1 MRSAAALIPVGCV
14 YPPCADAAY
23 SLSTAQMAQHDILAS
38 VPAWS
43 MALTRIPL
51 RFAGQRRGGPVPAV
65 WVSVRSAAALYLAGY
80 AVRLFVLAVI
90 PARGAAGRIAPA
102 VHLRKNLRIL
112 CGLGAGSHDAA
123 VGQLHGRFRGRSL
136 LPARSLCVPRCL
148 SGWAASRCRPT
159 LLQISVPS
167 AAAQWMQL
175 DVSVACLSGG
185 RFVLEYPE

>member
-1 MRSAAALIPVGCV
+1 MRSAVYRPQAEFPVALYEDDPAQTIFLCGISLPAA
-14 YPPCADAAY
+14 
-23 SLSTAQMAQHDILAS
+23 H
-38 VPAWS
+38 
-43 MALTRIPL
+43 TRV
-51 RFAGQRRGGPVPAV
+51 APVPAALV
-65 WVSVRSAAALYLAGY
+65 LVRSAAALHLAGY

-102 VHLRKNLRIL
+102 VNLRKNPRIL
-112 CGLGAGSHDAA
+112 CGLGAGSHDAG
-123 VGQLHGRFRGRSL
+123 VGQLHGQFHGRSF
-136 LPARSLCVPRCL
+136 LPVRSPCVPRCL
-148 SGWAASRCRPT
+148 SGRAASRCRPT